1 MRSDGE
7 VNYEMQWNPFMS
19 DMTTQIHSHAV
30 VWIDHLIAKIFS
42 IGLTGVSAT
51 AVRAHLAPQ
60 RLDCKAHTGSADV
73 NDDPTFVV
81 RVGRALSSCTDLLI
95 IGPGTEKTELMNFLR
110 VNRPDLTL
118 HVETSNP
125 PTDREIV
132 AVGRKIF
139 RLD

>member
-1 MRSDGE
+1 
-7 VNYEMQWNPFMS
+7 MS
-19 DMTTQIHSHAV
+19 KKTTQVHSHAV
-30 VWIDHLIAKIFS
+30 VWIDQLIAKVFS
-42 IGLTGVSAT
+42 IGSTGVSAM

-60 RLDCKAHTGSADV
+60 GRDCQTNTGSADV
-73 NDDPTFVV
+73 KDDPTFVV
-81 RVGRALSSCTDLLI
+81 RVGWALSSCTDLLI

-132 AVGRKIF
+132 ALGRKIF